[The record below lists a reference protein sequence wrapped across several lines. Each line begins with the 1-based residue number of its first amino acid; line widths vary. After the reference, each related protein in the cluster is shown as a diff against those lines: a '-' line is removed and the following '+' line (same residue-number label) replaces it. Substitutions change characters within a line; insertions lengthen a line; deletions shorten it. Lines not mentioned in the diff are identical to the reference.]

1 MSVTTTPHLNFRGEA
16 KAALE
21 FYHSVFGGSLVVV
34 TNEDAYSVER
44 PEEAGQVK
52 FGQVLGGN
60 GFAVMAYDVPSS
72 VPYDQG
78 DKSFFVSVRGDSAEE
93 ITDLWNR
100 LADGSTVL
108 QDLAPSAFS
117 PAYGMVQDR
126 FGVVWVLDVAVAY
139 DPAG

>member
-1 MSVTTTPHLNFRGEA
+1 MSVTTTPHLNFRGDA
-16 KAALE
+16 RDALE

-34 TNEDAYSVER
+34 TNADAYSVER

-52 FGQVLGGN
+52 FGQVTGGN
-60 GFAVMAYDVPSS
+60 GFAVMAYDVPAS
-72 VPYDQG
+72 VSYDQG
-78 DKSFFVSVRGDSAEE
+78 EKSSFVSVRGDSAEE
-93 ITDLWNR
+93 IADLWGR
-100 LADGSTVL
+100 LSAGSTVL

-126 FGVVWVLDVAVAY
+126 FGVTWVLDVAVAY